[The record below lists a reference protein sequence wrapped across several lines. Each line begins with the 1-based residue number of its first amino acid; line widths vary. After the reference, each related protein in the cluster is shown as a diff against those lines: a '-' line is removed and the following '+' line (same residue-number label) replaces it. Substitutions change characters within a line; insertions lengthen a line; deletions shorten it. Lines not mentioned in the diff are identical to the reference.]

1 MTEQSKP
8 PVVAGKGMAAIVP
21 QDVDQT
27 FRLAQ
32 ALAASGDMVPKHFQN
47 RPNEVMAAIMRG
59 MEIGLAPMQAIS
71 NIAVINGRASLWG
84 DALPALMQRAGH
96 HLDAEIIGEGDEM
109 KAVATL
115 VRGDTGRKIT
125 REFSVEDA
133 KKANLWGKQGPWQTY
148 PKRML
153 MMRARAWAVRD
164 GASDAMMGLQ
174 VAEEAQD
181 MPIKDVTPPEPL
193 EGRRNLAQ
201 SIMGADT
208 PEEPSAAPEPPEA
221 ADEAIETRHSGVAAG
236 SPETTPQ
243 GSYVDGPT
251 QGSHQQDQIEDAEV
265 VLTLD
270 QFKGAVDEAGSKG
283 VLEAIGKRASEL
295 APEDVAAARTY
306 YGAKLGALIEAEG
319 RAAFAEGKQ
328 DTDCPYEHGSSK
340 QKRWLDGF
348 FAAQQEQETA
358 E

>member
-1 MTEQSKP
+1 MTEQLKP

-109 KAVATL
+109 KAVASLT
-115 VRGDTGRKIT
+115 RGDTGRKIT

-133 KKANLWGKQGPWQTY
+133 KKANLWGKAGPWQTY

-208 PEEPSAAPEPPEA
+208 PEEPSAAPEPPET
-221 ADEAIETRHSGVAAG
+221 ADET
-236 SPETTPQ
+236 PEE
-243 GSYVDGPT
+243 V
-251 QGSHQQDQIEDAEV
+251 EDAEV

-306 YGAKLGALIEAEG
+306 YGTKLGALIEAEG

-340 QKRWLDGF
+340 QKRWLDGW
-348 FAAQQEQETA
+348 FAASESQETA